1 MKSHCWQFDAYGKPS
16 KVLQWREQEL
26 SAPGAGEVLI
36 KIISIGINS
45 ADFNYVEGR
54 YFPSNQF
61 PSCVGSEAV
70 GAIVAL
76 GALVN
81 DGSSGLTSGLK
92 LEVGAHVALLG
103 ARVDHC
109 TMGVCRDYGIYD
121 QAALAPL
128 PNNYTDEEGAAF
140 WTGVLT
146 MAGAMEMAG
155 LSSDT
160 AAGKTVLVT
169 AGASGMGVMALKLA
183 KLWGAST
190 IATTR
195 KAQKTEALRNIADQ
209 VVVCD
214 DAASLAN
221 AVSKATNET
230 GVDLILDPVGA
241 NYYPALLEACAN
253 GGDIVS
259 YECFTGS
266 DSTVSVMDMM
276 MKGVSFHGYTIFRPF
291 GNPVLLQQLIDLG
304 MTNSESLRPLISK
317 TYSLAELPAVL
328 EELDRCEHIGK
339 LVVNV

>member
-26 SAPGAGEVLI
+26 SAPGAGEALI